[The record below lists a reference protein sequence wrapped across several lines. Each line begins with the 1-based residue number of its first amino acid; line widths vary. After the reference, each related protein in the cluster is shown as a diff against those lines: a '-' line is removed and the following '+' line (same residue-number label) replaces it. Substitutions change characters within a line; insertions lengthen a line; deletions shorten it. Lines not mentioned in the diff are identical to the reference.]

1 MHRVVTIE
9 SPDTCCKLRSKRMI
23 HCILL
28 LVIIDLVVVY
38 LWTHILHFWGAISL
52 YKCPSTVLMKCC
64 LFLSTGKLWHAYGE
78 NVCAT
83 FIWSWVI
90 LLLTLSW
97 MLLNQL
103 YIYIYIYIYIYM
115 YNRCFKTEVH
125 IKIWLINENVQTRE
139 LQEPFSSLLS
149 STFSIWQFRVPSNFI
164 DYVYC
169 K

>member
-103 YIYIYIYIYIYM
+103 YIYIYIYIYICIIGVLKQKYTLK
-115 YNRCFKTEVH
+115 YD
-125 IKIWLINENVQTRE
+125 WLMRIFRPENCR
-139 LQEPFSSLLS
+139 SLFHPYLVARS
-149 STFSIWQFRVPSNFI
+149 VFDNSGFPATL
-164 DYVYC
+164 
-169 K
+169 